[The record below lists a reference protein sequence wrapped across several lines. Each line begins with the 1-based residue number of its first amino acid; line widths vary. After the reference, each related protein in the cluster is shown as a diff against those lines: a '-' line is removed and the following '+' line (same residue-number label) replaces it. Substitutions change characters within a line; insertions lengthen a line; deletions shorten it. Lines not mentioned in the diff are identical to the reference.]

1 MKVGKKEIA
10 RMLARCGSGLLI
22 YEAEEWIDEIF
33 AIIAKQLQYGDRIQ
47 IRGFGTFEKRH
58 RVERNGYNPTT
69 GERMPFDAYDTV
81 TFVPSKELRRK
92 MNE

>member
-1 MKVGKKEIA
+1 MRVGKKEIA
-10 RMLARCGSGLLI
+10 RAIAKNGHSLI
-22 YEAEEWIDEIF
+22 YEAEEWVEEIF
-33 AIIAKQLQYGDRIQ
+33 ETIARQLQYGDKVQ

-81 TFVPSKELRRK
+81 TFVPSKELRGK

>member
-1 MKVGKKEIA
+1 MRVGKKEIA
-10 RMLARCGSGLLI
+10 RIYAKDNPFITIWETEQML
-22 YEAEEWIDEIF
+22 DEIF
-33 AIIAKQLQYGDRIQ
+33 AVIANHLQYGDKIQ

-58 RVERNGYNPTT
+58 RVERNGYNPST